1 MRSKT
6 TAADLI
12 LVFDAGT
19 QSVRGALIDPQGEIQ
34 ALVKTLIEPYGSP
47 KPGWAELDP
56 EHYWQQLCAT
66 SRKLLASKGVDASRI
81 KGVTLTT
88 QRATVINLDGEGKP
102 LRPAI
107 VWLDQRRATED
118 VRLPLLLRGALTLTG
133 KADVARNAMRDSKSN
148 WIRQHQPEVWQRT
161 AKFLFLSGFLTHRLT
176 GNYIDST
183 ANMVGYVPFDFK
195 RHRWAHSL
203 DLKWKLFPMDRDLL
217 PELVAPGEE
226 LGRITAA
233 AATNSGIPTGLPLM
247 AAATD
252 KACEVL
258 GAGCRSPETA
268 CLSYGTTATINTAN
282 RRYVELKPLLPPYP
296 AAIPGAYTTEVIVYR
311 GFWMVSWFKKE
322 FGQREARVAAER
334 HMAAE
339 ALFDELIAEVPPGCQ
354 GLTLQPYWSP
364 GFNTR
369 ADAKGAIIG
378 FGAVHTRAHI
388 YRAILEGLAYALKD
402 GLLTLQRRNRVPVTA
417 LRVSGGG
424 SQSDAALQITA
435 DIFDLPVQRPH
446 TYETSA
452 LGAAIATAVGLKLHP
467 DFPTAVGAMTRS
479 SRTFEPIAAHRDLYR
494 ALFERVY
501 LRLYRRLAPIYR
513 EIQSITGYPDHG

>member
-1 MRSKT
+1 MGAGE
-6 TAADLI
+6 AADRI

-19 QSVRGALIDPQGEIQ
+19 QSVRAAIVNPDGEIES
-34 ALVKTLIEPYGSP
+34 LVKTPIDPYRSP
-47 KPGWAELDP
+47 RPGWAELDP
-56 EHYWQQLCAT
+56 DAYWRQLCLT
-66 SRKLLASKGVDASRI
+66 TRKLLNASAVDAERL
-81 KGVTLTT
+81 KGVTLTA
-88 QRATVINLDGEGKP
+88 QRATMVNLDRQGRP

-107 VWLDQRRATED
+107 MWLDQRRISKD
-118 VRLPLLLRGALTLTG
+118 LPLPPLLRMALTLSG
-133 KADVARNAMRDSKSN
+133 KSDTALNAMRDCKSN
-148 WIRQHQPEVWQRT
+148 WIRANEPEVWDRT
-161 AKFLFLSGFLTHRLT
+161 AKFLLLSGFLAHRLT
-176 GNYIDST
+176 GNYVDST
-183 ANMVGYVPFDFK
+183 ANMVGYLPFDFK
-195 RHRWAHSL
+195 RHRWAGAL
-203 DLKWKLFPMDRDLL
+203 DLKWKLFPMPREILPDL
-217 PELVAPGEE
+217 VTPGAL
-226 LGRITAA
+226 LGAVTAA
-233 AATNSGIPTGLPLM
+233 ASAESGIPKGLPVI

-282 RRYVELKPLLPPYP
+282 HRYVELKPLLPPYP
-296 AAIPGAYTTEVIVYR
+296 AAIPGMYTTEVMVYR
-311 GFWMVSWFKKE
+311 GFWLVSWFKQE
-322 FGQREARVAAER
+322 FGLREVRLAAER
-334 HMAAE
+334 QVAPE
-339 ALFDELIAEVPPGCQ
+339 TLFDELVDAVPPGCQ

-402 GLLTLQRRNRVPVTA
+402 GLATLQRRNGVPVSA

-452 LGAAIATAVGLKLHP
+452 LGAAVCAAVGLGLHS
-467 DFPTAVGAMTRS
+467 DYAAALKAMTRV
-479 SRTFEPIAAHRDLYR
+479 SRTFSPIAGNRDLYR
-494 ALFERVY
+494 ELFQRVY
-501 LRLYRRLAPIYR
+501 RRMYRRLAPVYG
-513 EIQSITGYPDHG
+513 EIQRITRYPG

>member
-1 MRSKT
+1 MTTDT
-6 TAADLI
+6 TASDLI

-19 QSVRGALIDPQGEIQ
+19 QSVRGALIDPRGEIV
-34 ALVKTLIEPYGSP
+34 ALEKTPIDPYQSP

-56 EHYWQQLCAT
+56 DYYWRQLCAT
-66 SRKLLASKGVDASRI
+66 SRKLLDREGVDAERI

-88 QRATVINLDGEGKP
+88 QRNTVINLDAQGEP

-107 VWLDQRRATED
+107 MWLDQRRATED
-118 VRLPLLLRGALTLTG
+118 VSLSPLLRGALALVR
-133 KADVARNAMRDSKSN
+133 KADTAENAMRDCKSN
-148 WIRQHQPEVWQRT
+148 WIRQHQPDLWRRT
-161 AKFLFLSGFLTHRLT
+161 AKFLFLSGFLAHRLT

-195 RHRWAHSL
+195 RHRWGRSL
-203 DLKWKLFPMDRDLL
+203 DIKWKLFPMAPDIL
-217 PELVAPGEE
+217 PELVAPGDE

-233 AATNSGIPTGLPLM
+233 AAADTGIPSGLAVI

-258 GAGCRSPETA
+258 GAGCQSPETA
-268 CLSYGTTATINTAN
+268 CLSYGTTATLNTAN
-282 RRYVELKPLLPPYP
+282 PRYVELKPMLPPYP
-296 AAIPGAYTTEVIVYR
+296 AAMPGAYTTEVIVYR
-311 GFWMVSWFKKE
+311 GFWMVSWFKQE
-322 FGQREARVAAER
+322 FGLREEQLAAEKGL
-334 HMAAE
+334 APE
-339 ALFDELIAEVPPGCQ
+339 ALFDELVTAVPPGCQ

-402 GLLTLQRRNRVPVTA
+402 GLQTLQRRNRVPATA

-424 SQSDAALQITA
+424 SQSDAAMQITA
-435 DIFDLPVQRPH
+435 DIFDLPAQRPH

-452 LGAAIATAVGLKLHP
+452 LGAAIAASVGLGLHP
-467 DFPTAVGAMTRS
+467 DFATAIKAMTRV
-479 SRTFEPIAAHRDLYR
+479 SRTFTPIAAHRDLYR
-494 ALFERVY
+494 DLFQRVY
-501 LRLYRRLAPIYR
+501 LKMYRRLAPIYR
-513 EIQSITGYPDHG
+513 DIQEITGYPDHG